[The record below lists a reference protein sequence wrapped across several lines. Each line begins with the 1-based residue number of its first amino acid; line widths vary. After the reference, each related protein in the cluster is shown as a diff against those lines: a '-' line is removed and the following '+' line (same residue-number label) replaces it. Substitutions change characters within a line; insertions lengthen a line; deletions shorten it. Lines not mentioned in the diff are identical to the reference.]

1 MLHGASELETGKS
14 NDSDAEYA
22 AIAAHS
28 RENCDADGLDRS
40 LEEDNAILSGR
51 SMVSN
56 VECHPESDS
65 NEVIRDAAQQLIGFS
80 IWTTR
85 MVLVAGRLGWF

>member
-1 MLHGASELETGKS
+1 MLHGAAELETGKS
-14 NDSDAEYA
+14 NDAEYA

-28 RENCDADGLDRS
+28 RENCDGDGLGRS
-40 LEEDNAILSGR
+40 NAILSDR

-80 IWTTR
+80 TGLSQPATSNH
-85 MVLVAGRLGWF
+85 